1 LHLQWGRAVVSA
13 LSNIILV
20 GIGVLLTLA
29 SLWYGQ
35 NHHLLPEA
43 AANSAPLFDSL
54 FNSTITIATGIF
66 LVVEGVLLYCAIRYR
81 KRRGDRGDGDPNHG
95 NVLLEIVWTA
105 VPAVII
111 LWLGLASLDVY
122 QAVYGGADVGGHI
135 HTAMAMEPSQDSAA
149 GDPDYAYTPALLP
162 GKEMGQPELV
172 VQVQGMQYA
181 WVFTYP
187 ESGLVAGEL
196 HLPLN
201 KRVRLNM
208 TALDVNHAF
217 WVPQFR
223 LKQDLIPGRE
233 THLEFVPTQLGT
245 YPIVCAELC
254 GPYHGV
260 MAGQLIV
267 ETPEEFE
274 RWQQEQVLAAGGE
287 GGALA
292 LAADSPSL
300 PLQHGHRLEFSPSE
314 SAFVQVHRQRLGLS
328 PAELASLQLPLDAH
342 SGDASRSFLP

>member
-1 LHLQWGRAVVSA
+1 VSA
-13 LSNIILV
+13 LKNILLV
-20 GIGVLLTLA
+20 GIGVLLALA

-66 LVVEGVLLYCAIRYR
+66 LVVEGVLLYCVIRYR
-81 KRRGDRGDGDPNHG
+81 KRRGDHGDGDPSHG

-105 VPAVII
+105 VPALII
-111 LWLGLASLDVY
+111 LWLGLASIDVY
-122 QAVYGGADVGGHI
+122 QAIYGGTNVGGHM
-135 HTAMAMEPSQDSAA
+135 HAAMGMGSSEEAKAGEP
-149 GDPDYAYTPALLP
+149 GYAYTPVVLP
-162 GKEMGQPELV
+162 GKEMGQPDLV
-172 VQVQGMQYA
+172 VQVQGMQYG
-181 WVFTYP
+181 WLFTY
-187 ESGLVAGEL
+187 ESGLVTSEL

-201 KRVRLNM
+201 RRVRLNM

-245 YPIVCAELC
+245 YPIICAELC

-260 MAGQLIV
+260 MATQLIV
-267 ETPEEFE
+267 ERPEDFE
-274 RWQQEQVLAAGGE
+274 RWQQEQLLAARGDSS
-287 GGALA
+287 ALA
-292 LAADSPSL
+292 LAADSP
-300 PLQHGHRLEFSPSE
+300 PTHHHPPADSPAAA
-314 SAFVQVHRQRLGLS
+314 SAFAQVHHQCLGVS
-328 PAELASLQLPLDAH
+328 PADLTSLKLHKDSVPLTRT
-342 SGDASRSFLP
+342 GTG

>member
-1 LHLQWGRAVVSA
+1 
-13 LSNIILV
+13 
-20 GIGVLLTLA
+20 
-29 SLWYGQ
+29 
-35 NHHLLPEA
+35 
-43 AANSAPLFDSL
+43 
-54 FNSTITIATGIF
+54 
-66 LVVEGVLLYCAIRYR
+66 
-81 KRRGDRGDGDPNHG
+81 
-95 NVLLEIVWTA
+95 
-105 VPAVII
+105 
-111 LWLGLASLDVY
+111 
-122 QAVYGGADVGGHI
+122 
-135 HTAMAMEPSQDSAA
+135 
-149 GDPDYAYTPALLP
+149 
-162 GKEMGQPELV
+162 
-172 VQVQGMQYA
+172 MQYA

>member
-1 LHLQWGRAVVSA
+1 MSA
-13 LSNIILV
+13 LKNIFLV

-54 FNSTITIATGIF
+54 FNSTITLATGIF
-66 LVVEGVLLYCAIRYR
+66 LVVEGVLLYCAFRYR

-122 QAVYGGADVGGHI
+122 QAVYGGANVGGHV
-135 HTAMAMEPSQDSAA
+135 HPMAMAMESSQEAEA
-149 GDPDYAYTPALLP
+149 GDPSYVYTPVVLSE
-162 GKEMGQPELV
+162 KEVGQPDLV

-187 ESGLVAGEL
+187 DSGLVAGEL

-223 LKQDLIPGRE
+223 LKQDVIPGRE
-233 THLEFVPTQLGT
+233 THLEFAPTQLGT

-274 RWQQEQVLAAGGE
+274 RWQQEQILAARGD

-292 LAADSPSL
+292 LAADLPSL
-300 PLQHGHRLEFSPSE
+300 HLQHEHRSEFSPSE
-314 SAFVQVHRQRLGLS
+314 SAFVQVHQQRLGLS
-328 PAELASLQLPLDAH
+328 PADLTSLQRRSGSLPSA
-342 SGDASRSFLP
+342 G

>member
-1 LHLQWGRAVVSA
+1 LYWGKAVVSA

-20 GIGVLLTLA
+20 AMGILLTLA

-35 NHHLLPEA
+35 NHHLLPESA
-43 AANSAPLFDSL
+43 AESAPLFDSL
-54 FNSTITIATGIF
+54 FNSTVTIATGIF
-66 LVVEGVLLYCAIRYR
+66 LVVQGVLLYCIFRYR
-81 KRRGDRGDGDPNHG
+81 KRRGDKGDGDPSHG

-122 QAVYGGADVGGHI
+122 QAVYGGAHVGGHI
-135 HTAMAMEPSQDSAA
+135 HAAMAMESSHEAEA
-149 GDPDYAYTPALLP
+149 GDPGYAYTPVVLP
-162 GKEMGQPELV
+162 GKEMGQPDLV

-181 WVFTYP
+181 WMFTYP
-187 ESGLVAGEL
+187 DSGLVASEL

-201 KRVRLNM
+201 KRVRLDM

-223 LKQDLIPGRE
+223 LKQDVIPGRE
-233 THLEFVPTQLGT
+233 THLEFVPTQLGQ

-260 MAGQLIV
+260 MAGQLFV
-267 ETPEEFE
+267 DTPEVFE
-274 RWQQEQVLAAGGE
+274 QWQKEQVLAARPE
-287 GGALA
+287 DKAVALA
-292 LAADSPSL
+292 SESQPSSAFAKAY
-300 PLQHGHRLEFSPSE
+300 QQRLGISPSE
-314 SAFVQVHRQRLGLS
+314 LTSLRL
-328 PAELASLQLPLDAH
+328 H
-342 SGDASRSFLP
+342 SGSLPSAG

>member
-1 LHLQWGRAVVSA
+1 MSA
-13 LSNIILV
+13 LSNILLV

-43 AANSAPLFDSL
+43 AADSAPLFDSL

-66 LVVEGVLLYCAIRYR
+66 LVVQGVLLYCIIRYR

-135 HTAMAMEPSQDSAA
+135 HAAMAMESSQEAEA
-149 GDPDYAYTPALLP
+149 GDPGYAYTPALLP
-162 GKEMGQPELV
+162 GKEMGQPELI

-181 WVFTYP
+181 WMFTYP

-208 TALDVNHAF
+208 TAMDVNHAF

-223 LKQDLIPGRE
+223 LKQDVIPGRE
-233 THLEFVPTQLGT
+233 THLEFVPTRLGT
-245 YPIVCAELC
+245 YPIICAELC

-274 RWQQEQVLAAGGE
+274 RWQQEQIVAARGE
-287 GGALA
+287 NSALA
-292 LAADSPSL
+292 WAGDLPSPHLHHPS
-300 PLQHGHRLEFSPSE
+300 PLE
-314 SAFVQVHRQRLGLS
+314 SAFVHVHQQRLGLS
-328 PAELASLQLPLDAH
+328 PADLTSLQLPKDSVRGARTG
-342 SGDASRSFLP
+342 SLPSAA

>member
-1 LHLQWGRAVVSA
+1 VSA

-300 PLQHGHRLEFSPSE
+300 PLQYGHRLEFSPSE

>member
-1 LHLQWGRAVVSA
+1 MSA

-43 AANSAPLFDSL
+43 AADSAPLFDSL

-66 LVVEGVLLYCAIRYR
+66 LVVEGVLLYCAVRYR
-81 KRRGDRGDGDPNHG
+81 KRRGDRGDGDPDHG

-122 QAVYGGADVGGHI
+122 QAVYGGADVGGHV
-135 HTAMAMEPSQDSAA
+135 HTAMAMESSQDSEA
-149 GDPDYAYTPALLP
+149 GDPGYTPVVLSE
-162 GKEMGQPELV
+162 KEGSRPDLV

-181 WVFTYP
+181 WMFTYP

-208 TALDVNHAF
+208 TAMDVNHAF

-233 THLEFVPTQLGT
+233 THLEFVPTRLGT
-245 YPIVCAELC
+245 YPIICAELC

-274 RWQQEQVLAAGGE
+274 RWQQEQILTARGE
-287 GGALA
+287 NNTLA
-292 LAADSPSL
+292 LAGDPPPPHLHHPS
-300 PLQHGHRLEFSPSE
+300 HSE
-314 SAFVQVHRQRLGLS
+314 SAFVQVHQQRLGLS
-328 PAELASLQLPLDAH
+328 PADLTSLQLR
-342 SGDASRSFLP
+342 SGSLPSAG

>member
-1 LHLQWGRAVVSA
+1 MSA

-20 GIGVLLTLA
+20 SIGVLLTLA

-43 AANSAPLFDSL
+43 AADSAPLFDSL

-66 LVVEGVLLYCAIRYR
+66 LVVEGVLLYCAFRYR
-81 KRRGDRGDGDPNHG
+81 KRRGDRGDGDPEHG

-122 QAVYGGADVGGHI
+122 QAVYGGADVGGHV
-135 HTAMAMEPSQDSAA
+135 HTAMAMESSQDSEA
-149 GDPDYAYTPALLP
+149 GDPGYTPVVLSE
-162 GKEMGQPELV
+162 KEGSRPDLV

-181 WVFTYP
+181 WMFTYP

-208 TALDVNHAF
+208 TAMDVNHAF

-233 THLEFVPTQLGT
+233 THLEFVPTRLGT
-245 YPIVCAELC
+245 YPIICAELC

-267 ETPEEFE
+267 ETPEEFD
-274 RWQQEQVLAAGGE
+274 RWQQEQILAARGE
-287 GGALA
+287 NNTLA
-292 LAADSPSL
+292 LAGDPPPPHLHHPS
-300 PLQHGHRLEFSPSE
+300 HSE
-314 SAFVQVHRQRLGLS
+314 SAFVQVHQQRLGLS
-328 PAELASLQLPLDAH
+328 PADLTSLQLR
-342 SGDASRSFLP
+342 SGSLPSAG

>member
-1 LHLQWGRAVVSA
+1 MHLQWGRAVVSA
-13 LSNIILV
+13 LRNIILV

>member
-1 LHLQWGRAVVSA
+1 MSA
-13 LSNIILV
+13 LSNILLV

-35 NHHLLPEA
+35 NHHLLPESA
-43 AANSAPLFDSL
+43 ADSAPLFDSL
-54 FNSTITIATGIF
+54 FNSTLTIATGIF
-66 LVVEGVLLYCAIRYR
+66 LVVQGVLLYCIIRYR

-122 QAVYGGADVGGHI
+122 QAVYGGADVGGHV
-135 HTAMAMEPSQDSAA
+135 HAAMAMEPSQDSEA
-149 GDPDYAYTPALLP
+149 GDPGYAYTPAVLP
-162 GKEMGQPELV
+162 GKETGRPELV

-181 WVFTYP
+181 WMFTYP

-267 ETPEEFE
+267 EPLEDFE
-274 RWQQEQVLAAGGE
+274 RWQQEQVLAARRE
-287 GGALA
+287 NNRLA
-292 LAADSPSL
+292 LAGDLSSPHL
-300 PLQHGHRLEFSPSE
+300 HHPSPSE
-314 SAFVQVHRQRLGLS
+314 SAFVQVHQQRLGLS
-328 PAELASLQLPLDAH
+328 PADLTSLQLR
-342 SGDASRSFLP
+342 SGSLPSAG

>member
-1 LHLQWGRAVVSA
+1 MSA
-13 LSNIILV
+13 LSNILLV

-35 NHHLLPEA
+35 NHHLLPESA
-43 AANSAPLFDSL
+43 ADSAPLFDSL
-54 FNSTITIATGIF
+54 FNSTLTIATGIF
-66 LVVEGVLLYCAIRYR
+66 LVVQGVLLYCIIRYR

-122 QAVYGGADVGGHI
+122 QAVYGGADVGGHV
-135 HTAMAMEPSQDSAA
+135 HAAMAMEPSQDSEA
-149 GDPDYAYTPALLP
+149 GDPGYTPVVLSE
-162 GKEMGQPELV
+162 KEGSRPDLV

-181 WVFTYP
+181 WMFTYP

-223 LKQDLIPGRE
+223 LKQDVIPGRE

-267 ETPEEFE
+267 EPLEDFE
-274 RWQQEQVLAAGGE
+274 RWQQEQVLAARRE
-287 GGALA
+287 NNRLA
-292 LAADSPSL
+292 LAGDLSSPHLHHPS
-300 PLQHGHRLEFSPSE
+300 HSE
-314 SAFVQVHRQRLGLS
+314 SAFAQAHQQRLGIS
-328 PAELASLQLPLDAH
+328 PADLTSLQLRNDSVPLTRTG
-342 SGDASRSFLP
+342 SLPSAG